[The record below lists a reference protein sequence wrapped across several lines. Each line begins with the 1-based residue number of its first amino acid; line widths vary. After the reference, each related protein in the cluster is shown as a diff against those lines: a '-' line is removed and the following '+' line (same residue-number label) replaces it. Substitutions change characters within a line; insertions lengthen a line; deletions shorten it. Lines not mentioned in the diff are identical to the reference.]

1 MIIREFFM
9 KTIII
14 PYLYGSIMPTPRLTH
29 AKTILSITDELLAT
43 RLLTLGIFPGK
54 KINLIRRSPF
64 GGSCYVQVD
73 QTLYALR
80 AEEWKAIITDEE
92 I

>member
-1 MIIREFFM
+1 MIIREFFR
-9 KTIII
+9 KTLII
-14 PYLYGSIMPTPRLTH
+14 PYLYVHYMHNPILTS

-80 AEEWKAIITDEE
+80 AEEWKAIITDE
-92 I
+92 

>member
-14 PYLYGSIMPTPRLTH
+14 PYLYGSIMPTPTLTH

-54 KINLIRRSPF
+54 KINLIKHFMHLGLKNGKQSLLMKKFKP
-64 GGSCYVQVD
+64 
-73 QTLYALR
+73 LP
-80 AEEWKAIITDEE
+80 
-92 I
+92 